1 MFNSLLSCNNFFVQV
16 CAAVTIALSSI
27 FAFDIPVLISHE
39 LTRAESAWVLG
50 MALLVPSSL
59 FSLCWW
65 LAICFF
71 DLLSWLLIF
80 WISEVK
86 LAKAGIAL
94 FQGWIPGSVLPLHFL
109 APF

>member
-1 MFNSLLSCNNFFVQV
+1 MFTSLLSCNNFFVQL
-16 CAAVTIALSSI
+16 CAAFTIAQSAI
-27 FAFDIPVLISHE
+27 FAFNIPVLISRE
-39 LTRAESAWVLG
+39 LARAESAWVLG
-50 MALLVPSSL
+50 MALFVPSSL
-59 FSLCWW
+59 FSLSWW

-80 WISEVK
+80 FISEVK
-86 LAKAGIAL
+86 LVKAGIAL

>member
-1 MFNSLLSCNNFFVQV
+1 MQL
-16 CAAVTIALSSI
+16 CAVFTIALSAI

-71 DLLSWLLIF
+71 NLLSWLLIF
-80 WISEVK
+80 WISKVK
-86 LAKAGIAL
+86 LVKAGIAL

-109 APF
+109 TPF

>member
-1 MFNSLLSCNNFFVQV
+1 MQV
-16 CAAVTIALSSI
+16 CAAIAIALGTI
-27 FAFDIPVLISHE
+27 FAFDIPVPISQE
-39 LTRAESAWVLG
+39 FTRAESAWVLG

-71 DLLSWLLIF
+71 NLLSWLLIF
-80 WISEVK
+80 SISEVE
-86 LAKAGIAL
+86 LVKAGIAL

-109 APF
+109 TPF